1 MKMLDDGWSG
11 GVLSSVI
18 SYGDGG
24 RSVSPRTISSGENYP
39 LDVRLKRKD
48 LRLFRRN
55 PSW

>member
-1 MKMLDDGWSG
+1 MKMLDDGE
-11 GVLSSVI
+11 VMSSVI

-24 RSVSPRTISSGENYP
+24 RAVSCRTISSGENYP

-55 PSW
+55 PSC